1 MSVFGKL
8 PAAVHNAICGLV
20 RETIASHQA
29 ATLCLVCSP
38 WSSTSLIVS
47 RIMSG
52 IPPRTFFDSLSPLQP
67 HMPRTLNPKLPYAL
81 GSLLPKFETLGPRL
95 QAFNPRPEAPSHKD
109 LKDVPRPLPFAM

>member
-1 MSVFGKL
+1 MTCRTEARRRFDRVGLRKL

-38 WSSTSLIVS
+38 WSSTSLIIS

-67 HMPRTLNPKLPYAL
+67 HMPRTLNPKLQ
-81 GSLLPKFETLGPRL
+81 TLGFRL
-95 QAFNPRPEAPSHKD
+95 PAP
-109 LKDVPRPLPFAM
+109 